1 MITPRTHL
9 STTHLSTTH
18 LSTTH
23 LSTTHLSIRGART
36 MYRPTPTRAL
46 LGCLAAVSLAVTACG
61 GSDDAEPASDAAS
74 APAPTAADDDTSTGS
89 DGVGEAGDGEIR
101 EELTDAM
108 GEQGALVDDAI
119 ASLPAE
125 TTWGIVADQ
134 LEADD
139 LEIVGA
145 DIRLTFESG
154 TTDNGL
160 FDCTVANSF
169 VEEGQTVTMVYPD
182 GEVTCG
188 Q

>member
-1 MITPRTHL
+1 
-9 STTHLSTTH
+9 
-18 LSTTH
+18 
-23 LSTTHLSIRGART
+23 
-36 MYRPTPTRAL
+36 MYRPTPTRTM
-46 LGCLAAVSLAVTACG
+46 LGCLAALSLAVTACG
-61 GSDDAEPASDAAS
+61 GSDDAQPASDAAA
-74 APAPTAADDDTSTGS
+74 APAPTAAVGADTSG

-108 GEQGALVDDAI
+108 GEQGQVVDDAI

-145 DIRLTFESG
+145 DIRLTFEFG